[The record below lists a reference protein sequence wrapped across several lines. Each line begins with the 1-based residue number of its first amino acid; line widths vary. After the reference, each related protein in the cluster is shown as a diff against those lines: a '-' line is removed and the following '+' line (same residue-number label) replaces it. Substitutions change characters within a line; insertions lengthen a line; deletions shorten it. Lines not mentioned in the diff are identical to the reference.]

1 MLSVAPFNV
10 GLLINQMG
18 ANDRFLFCGAPAVI
32 TRALFG
38 SITQSLFEKSS
49 VAIAR

>member
-18 ANDRFLFCGAPAVI
+18 ASDRLLFSEALAVI
-32 TRALFG
+32 TRPYSDQLLSRCLRKA
-38 SITQSLFEKSS
+38 
-49 VAIAR
+49 VWR

>member
-18 ANDRFLFCGAPAVI
+18 ASDRFLFCGAPAVI
-32 TRALFG
+32 TRPYSDQLLSRCLRKA
-38 SITQSLFEKSS
+38 
-49 VAIAR
+49 VWR

>member
-18 ANDRFLFCGAPAVI
+18 ANDRLLFFGAPAVI
-32 TRALFG
+32 TKL
-38 SITQSLFEKSS
+38 IWTNYS
-49 VAIAR
+49 VVV

>member
-18 ANDRFLFCGAPAVI
+18 ANDRLLFCGAPAVI
-32 TRALFG
+32 TKL
-38 SITQSLFEKSS
+38 IWINYS
-49 VAIAR
+49 VVV